1 MAKVR
6 REEILD
12 YVTYGERRDGIR
24 ADVMAQKRPRRI
36 HVGSELTFLFE
47 NHDTVRYQILEMVRA
62 EQMVKE
68 ADIQHELETYNELL
82 GDEGGLGCTL
92 LIEIDDPEVRDV
104 RLRDLLTLPQH
115 IHLEL
120 EDGSRATAEYDPRQ
134 VGRDRV
140 SSVQFL
146 KFACQGK
153 APVAMVV
160 DHPALSVRAPLDDAQ
175 RAALK
180 QDLAA

>member
-62 EQMVKE
+62 EQMV
-68 ADIQHELETYNELL
+68 
-82 GDEGGLGCTL
+82 
-92 LIEIDDPEVRDV
+92 
-104 RLRDLLTLPQH
+104 
-115 IHLEL
+115 
-120 EDGSRATAEYDPRQ
+120 
-134 VGRDRV
+134 
-140 SSVQFL
+140 
-146 KFACQGK
+146 
-153 APVAMVV
+153 
-160 DHPALSVRAPLDDAQ
+160 
-175 RAALK
+175 
-180 QDLAA
+180 